1 MSLPDYYEILQV
13 SPRADGETIERVFRL
28 LAKRLHPDNAD
39 TGDAD
44 RFAELLEA
52 FRTLSDPEARAPY
65 DVRYQADKEGRWRIV
80 DVALSGDGNADA
92 RVCAAILAIMYQA
105 RRQNVDHA
113 GLGNLELE
121 RLLGCPE
128 DQIRFQLWY
137 LREKGWIQ
145 RLENGKLAIT
155 VAGVD
160 RVMEQGGP
168 ARDFRGILEAGSPLP
183 GDEAGTPASNGDG
196 SGGGERAAASG

>member
-28 LAKRLHPDNAD
+28 LAKRLHPDNTD

-52 FRTLSDPEARAPY
+52 FRTLSDPEARVPY
-65 DVRYQADKEGRWRIV
+65 DVRYQAEKEGRWRIV

-121 RLLGCPE
+121 RMLGCPE

-168 ARDFRGILEAGSPLP
+168 ARDARGILEAGSPVP
-183 GDEAGTPASNGDG
+183 DEAGSPAFNGDG
-196 SGGGERAAASG
+196 SGGGERAAEATS

>member
-1 MSLPDYYEILQV
+1 MSLPDYYEILQI

-28 LAKRLHPDNAD
+28 LAKRLHPDNTV

-52 FRTLSDPEARAPY
+52 FRTLSNPEARAPY
-65 DVRYQADKEGRWRIV
+65 DVRYQAEKEGRWRIV

-105 RRQNVDHA
+105 RRQNVDHP
-113 GLGNLELE
+113 GVGNLELE

-145 RLENGKLAIT
+145 RLENGKLAIS

-168 ARDFRGILEAGSPLP
+168 AHDTSHILMAVSSRS
-183 GDEAGTPASNGDG
+183 GDETGTTTSNGDG
-196 SGGGERAAASG
+196 SAGERVEESV

>member
-28 LAKRLHPDNAD
+28 LAKRLHPDNTD

-52 FRTLSDPEARAPY
+52 FRTLSDPEARVPY
-65 DVRYQADKEGRWRIV
+65 DVRYQAEKEGRWRIV

-121 RLLGCPE
+121 RMLGCPE

-160 RVMEQGGP
+160 RVMEHGGP
-168 ARDFRGILEAGSPLP
+168 ARDARHILEAGSPSP
-183 GDEAGTPASNGDG
+183 CDEAGTSASNGDG

>member
-28 LAKRLHPDNAD
+28 LAKRLHPDNTE
-39 TGDAD
+39 TGNAD
-44 RFAELLEA
+44 RFSELLEA
-52 FRTLSDPEARAPY
+52 FRTLSNPETRAPY
-65 DVRYQADKEGRWRIV
+65 DVRYQTDREGRWRIV
-80 DVALSGDGNADA
+80 DVALNGDGNADA
-92 RVCAAILAIMYQA
+92 RVCAAILSIMYQA
-105 RRQNVDHA
+105 RRQHVDHP
-113 GLGNLELE
+113 GIGNLELE

-145 RLENGKLAIT
+145 RLENGKLAIS

-168 ARDFRGILEAGSPLP
+168 AHDARAILMAGSAVT
-183 GDEAGTPASNGDG
+183 GDESGTTTSQGNG
-196 SGGGERAAASG
+196 SGGVRAE